1 MTVNEKSEFYPT
13 PKKLIDKMID
23 KVNYLRDEFTV
34 LECSAGKGDIVKG
47 ILLRN
52 NNEVKIEV
60 DCVEIDA
67 NLRQILKYN
76 FSEEKS
82 EELRN
87 EKKSIVSKYSDRV
100 DKDYYGNN
108 YFYMEYNEKSEQW
121 ERHILPDDEQSKLA
135 KLDTEIKMIHNA
147 NVNIVHDNFF
157 TYNSYKEYDLLILNP
172 PFSNGDKHLLKAL
185 DIQKNGGQIICLLN
199 AETIRNPY
207 TETRKELL
215 HILDNYNA
223 EIEYV
228 ENAFSD
234 AERKANVDIAIINVN
249 IPKNVN
255 DNEKSFFEKVAE
267 RKEYSEPILEE
278 FTEIDVTDFIKVM
291 INRYKI
297 EVESGIELIRAYQRM
312 IPYLNSSFDKNDYNY
327 KDVMLELVINEGFN
341 TKRDLSIN
349 KYVRK
354 VRYKYWKALLTN
366 KEFMGKLPSKAQEVY
381 REKIYE
387 FSKYDFSEFNIK
399 TLTLEINAQIKTS
412 IEEEAILMFDKLTV
426 EHAYY
431 PECTKNRHL
440 FNGWKT
446 NKAWK
451 IDKKVIIPNINV
463 FNNWSGKPRNQS
475 TGFLSD
481 VERILNF
488 FSGYMTSEINLSRI
502 LDINFSKGIT
512 KNIECKYFELTF
524 YKKGTVHIKFTCP
537 EVIERFNIFVAKNKN
552 WLPTAYGTKKYQDM
566 TAEEKTVIDSFQGE
580 KEYNKILEQANY
592 YLASPTECN
601 VTLLECCNEEKLA

>member
-1 MTVNEKSEFYPT
+1 MTVNERSEFYPT
-13 PKKLIDKMID
+13 PKKLIDKMINKID
-23 KVNYLRDEFTV
+23 YRQKLTV
-34 LECSAGKGDIVKG
+34 LECSAGKGDIVRG
-47 ILLRN
+47 ILLN
-52 NNEVKIEV
+52 NNDEVEIEV

-76 FSEEKS
+76 FSEEKR

-100 DKDYYGNN
+100 DKDFGNN
-108 YFYMEYNEKSEQW
+108 YYYMEYNEKSEKW
-121 ERHILPDDEQSKLA
+121 ERHILPDEKQSKLA
-135 KLDTEIKMIHNA
+135 KLDTEINMIEQA

-157 TYNSYKEYDLLILNP
+157 TYKNYKEYDLLILNP

-234 AERKANVDIAIINVN
+234 AERKADVDIAIINVN
-249 IPKNVN
+249 IPKNIN

-267 RKEYSEPILEE
+267 RKEYSEPMFEE
-278 FTEIDVTDFIKVM
+278 FTEIDVADFIKVM

-312 IPYLNSSFDKNDYNY
+312 IPYLNTSFDKNDYHYN
-327 KDVMLELVINEGFN
+327 DVMLELVINEGFN
-341 TKRDLSIN
+341 TKKDLSIN
-349 KYVRK
+349 RYVQK

-366 KEFMGKLPSKAQEVY
+366 KEFIGKLPSKVQELY
-381 REKIYE
+381 REKIFE
-387 FSKYDFSEFNIK
+387 FSKFDFSEFNIK
-399 TLTLEINAQIKTS
+399 ALTLEINAQIKTS
-412 IEEEAILMFDKLTV
+412 IEEEAIVMFDKLTV

-431 PECTKNRHL
+431 PECTKNRYL
-440 FNGWKT
+440 FNGWNT

-463 FNNWSGKPRNQS
+463 FDDWSGKPRTS
-475 TGFLSD
+475 RVTDFLSD

-488 FSGYMTSEINLSRI
+488 FSGNMTSEINLSKI

-580 KEYNKILEQANY
+580 KEYNKVLEQANY